1 MVSKTLALAILLS
14 ICTESA
20 TAQAR
25 DTAAVVA
32 AVARYDFVTGPNVYP
47 TMGAWRV
54 RDSTTFKA
62 VREIF
67 RGAKVRAPELNG
79 DLPPCGGFLPWPPN
93 DTGAPG
99 NVLWYLVYAIDGDS
113 AKAISFLSCRYG
125 ADNRGFLRGKG
136 YELRRGPNGWRVQKQ
151 TGSIVS

>member
-1 MVSKTLALAILLS
+1 MVPKTLAAVLLLAIGSRL
-14 ICTESA
+14 A

-25 DTAAVVA
+25 DTAAVLA

-67 RGAKVRAPELNG
+67 RGARVRAPELNA
-79 DLPPCGGFLPWPPN
+79 DLPPCGGFLPPPPN
-93 DTGAPG
+93 ATTSPG
-99 NVLWYLVYAIDGDS
+99 NVLWYLVQTIDADS
-113 AKAISFLSCRYG
+113 AKVISFLSCRY
-125 ADNRGFLRGKG
+125 APDNRGFLRGKG
-136 YELRRGPNGWRVQKQ
+136 YELRRGPNGWRVEKQ
-151 TGSIVS
+151 TGTIVS